1 MRRGRNVVVAALED
15 EHQPLLAGLEVLH
28 LPDHLLDVGTGL
40 LGFQPGLLGVVQ
52 LGIPCI
58 LAVQVTQR
66 LMAAEVSLLALLEVV
81 FGILLSALLT
91 GERPGQATL
100 WGGTAVL
107 AALVYNEWTSATPRG
122 AATSRASRS

>member
-1 MRRGRNVVVAALED
+1 MCSSDLGIALPFIWPLNVSAHDLT
-15 EHQPLLAGLEVLH
+15 LLAM
-28 LPDHLLDVGTGL
+28 
-40 LGFQPGLLGVVQ
+40 LGVVQ

-91 GERPGQATL
+91 GERPGAATL

-107 AALVYNEWTSATPRG
+107 AALAYNEWASASSRG
-122 AATSRASRS
+122 PGRASASRS

>member
-1 MRRGRNVVVAALED
+1 MSKPPRQERPLHWVGSSKRDLLEFPED
-15 EHQPLLAGLEVLH
+15 AIDDFGY
-28 LPDHLLDVGTGL
+28 G
-40 LGFQPGLLGVVQ
+40 LGVVQ

-107 AALVYNEWTSATPRG
+107 AALVYNEWASATPRG